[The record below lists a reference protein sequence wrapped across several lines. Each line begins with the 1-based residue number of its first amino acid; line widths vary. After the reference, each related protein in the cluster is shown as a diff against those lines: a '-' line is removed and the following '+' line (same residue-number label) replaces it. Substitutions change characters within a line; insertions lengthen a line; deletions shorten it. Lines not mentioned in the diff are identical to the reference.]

1 MTERTQYLTDRAFS
15 FMDLAEVLRLAG
27 RIGEAASAVERA
39 IDLFEQK
46 GNVVSADRAR
56 TFLED
61 LR

>member
-15 FMDLAEVLRLAG
+15 FMDLAEVLRPAG